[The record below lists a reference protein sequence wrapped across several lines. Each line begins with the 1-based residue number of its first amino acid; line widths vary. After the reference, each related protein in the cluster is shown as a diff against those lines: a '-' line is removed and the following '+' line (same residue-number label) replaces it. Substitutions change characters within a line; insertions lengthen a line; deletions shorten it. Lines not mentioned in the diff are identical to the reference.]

1 MKRFINKFLRSE
13 FTRNVT
19 FVSAGTAFS
28 QLLGVLLSPVITRL
42 FTPEEFGSFMF
53 YNSFIGVASIIGTL
67 KYEQS
72 IPIARNKSTVYNLL
86 FFCFLLSVLS
96 SVLLLL
102 VMVFFGEII
111 AESIDWKAPVSFLLL
126 FPIGLFLSNSY
137 NTLMQWSFKRKHF
150 KANSFTKIAFFGVQG
165 GGQIIFGLLK
175 ITSIGLIIGNLAG
188 RLTAVFLFVRKL
200 FLSEKGWQSYLSARK
215 IKWVAKR
222 YIKFP
227 YLILPSQLLSKFGQ
241 ELPVFFLTFYFV
253 GTGSVGQ
260 YTIAN
265 LIINTPILLIG
276 TAIGDVFY
284 SEASNTG
291 MEQPERLLKLSNK
304 LLKKLILIGI
314 VPLLIFF
321 FLSPTLF
328 TFFFGEQ
335 WYEAGRLAQIIS
347 VLGFIRLVLTPISRV
362 FASFERHTLALSTN
376 IFRVFMAGLAF
387 VISYYSNM
395 NIFDTLIM
403 YTIAMST
410 VYIVTYLF
418 ARKVIKDQI
427 SFNKVQ

>member
-86 FFCFLLSVLS
+86 FFCFLLSALS
-96 SVLLLL
+96 SFLLLL
-102 VMVFFGEII
+102 IMVFFGEII
-111 AESIDWKAPVSFLLL
+111 AESIDWEAPVSFLLL
-126 FPIGLFLSNSY
+126 FPIGLFFSNSY

-150 KANSFTKIAFFGVQG
+150 KVNSFTKIAFFGVQG

-175 ITSIGLIIGNLAG
+175 LTAIGLIIGNLVG
-188 RLTAVFLFVRKL
+188 RLTAVFIFVRKL

-304 LLKKLILIGI
+304 LLKKLTLIGV

-395 NIFDTLIM
+395 NIFDTLII

>member
-1 MKRFINKFLRSE
+1 MKRYIDKLLQSE

-19 FVSAGTAFS
+19 FVSAGTALS

-72 IPIARNKSTVYNLL
+72 IPISRNKSTVYNLL
-86 FFCFLLSVLS
+86 VLCFLLSTLTS
-96 SVLLLL
+96 LLLLL
-102 VMVFFGEII
+102 VIFFFGDII
-111 AESIDWKAPVSFLLL
+111 AHTIDWKAPVSYLLL
-126 FPIGLFLSNSY
+126 FPLGLMLSNLY

-150 KANSFTKIAFFGVQG
+150 KVNSLTKITFSGAQHVF
-165 GGQIIFGLLK
+165 QILFGLLRF
-175 ITSIGLIIGNLAG
+175 TSVGLILGNIIGRFA
-188 RLTAVFLFVRKL
+188 AVLLFLRKF
-200 FLSEKGWQSYLSARK
+200 FLSEDQWSSFLSARK
-215 IKWVAKR
+215 IRWVAKR
-222 YIKFP
+222 YAKFP

-265 LIINTPILLIG
+265 LIINTPIVLIG

-284 SEASNTG
+284 AEASNTG
-291 MEQPERLLKLSNK
+291 VEKPERLLRLSSK
-304 LLKKLILIGI
+304 LLKKLIVLGTL
-314 VPLLIFF
+314 PLLIFL

-335 WYEAGRLAQIIS
+335 WYDAGKLAQIIS

-362 FASFERHTLALSTN
+362 FASFERHVLALTTN
-376 IFRVFMAGLAF
+376 IIRVLMASLAF
-387 VISYYSNM
+387 VVSYYWNM
-395 NIFDTLIM
+395 DIFDTLTM
-403 YTIAMST
+403 YTVAMSV
-410 VYIVTYLF
+410 VYIFTYIL
-418 ARKVIKDQI
+418 ARKVILDQI
-427 SFNKVQ
+427 RINKGL